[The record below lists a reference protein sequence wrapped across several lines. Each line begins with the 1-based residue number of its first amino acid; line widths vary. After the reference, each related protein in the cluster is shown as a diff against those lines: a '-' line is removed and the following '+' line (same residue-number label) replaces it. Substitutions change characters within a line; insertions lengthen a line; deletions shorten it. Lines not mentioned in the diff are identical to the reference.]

1 MKRSE
6 VIDFVRKQES
16 QIGKIFNKAIE
27 TKSDTTHSFIKKFW
41 ELLIP
46 ATYRKYGREC
56 LEWDLPFLW
65 ETANAEGEINAKKN
79 QEIWWWGIVRPTMW
93 RLIDFIAKTNISELP
108 VEQRKPV
115 FLGLFAA
122 SLYLN
127 CRE

>member
-6 VIDFVRKQES
+6 IIDFVREQES
-16 QIGKIFNKAIE
+16 QIGKVFNKAIE
-27 TKSDTTHSFIKKFW
+27 TQSDTTHSFVKKFW

-46 ATYRKYGREC
+46 AAYQKYGDEC
-56 LEWDLPFLW
+56 LEWELPFLW
-65 ETANAEGEINAKKN
+65 ETANTEGEINAKKN
-79 QEIWWWGIVRPTMW
+79 QEIWWWRAIRLVMW
-93 RLIDFIAKTNISELP
+93 RMFDFVAETNISELS